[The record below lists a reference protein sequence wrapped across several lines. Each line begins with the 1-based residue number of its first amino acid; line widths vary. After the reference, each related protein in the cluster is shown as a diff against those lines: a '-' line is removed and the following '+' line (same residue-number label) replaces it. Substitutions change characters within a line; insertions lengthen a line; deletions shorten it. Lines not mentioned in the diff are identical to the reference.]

1 MKIIII
7 EDEITI
13 RNELKIL
20 LENAGYETVALSVFL
35 ILRSRL

>member
-20 LENAGYETVALSVFL
+20 LMKVGFVCIIVYN
-35 ILRSRL
+35 RK

>member
-1 MKIIII
+1 MRIIII

-20 LENAGYETVALSVFL
+20 LENAGYEAVAPECFL